1 MAGTVTSG
9 TGVSESQ
16 AAALE
21 QLEQILT
28 QALVASTQSSQIQA
42 DKNTARKI
50 VDGAAV
56 R

>member
-1 MAGTVTSG
+1 MAGTVTSD
-9 TGVSESQ
+9 TNVSSSQ
-16 AAALE
+16 AEALA

-28 QALVASTQSSQIQA
+28 QALIASTESSKIQA